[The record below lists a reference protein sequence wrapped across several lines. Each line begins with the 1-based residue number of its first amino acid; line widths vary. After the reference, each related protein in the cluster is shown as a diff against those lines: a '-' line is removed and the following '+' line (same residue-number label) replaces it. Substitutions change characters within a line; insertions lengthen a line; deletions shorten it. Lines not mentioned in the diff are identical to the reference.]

1 MNLFNWISIHLESC
15 VPGREWDGKWTKWMF
30 AVLAPHPP
38 RLNLILLITIDWFD
52 ITVRLMR
59 WCTRVGRRWDVGQG
73 RSGRLDV
80 LGRAW
85 FVLAFHVRDGVGAVV
100 RDLLLGQPLLL
111 PKLGAPVLEPDLCAE
126 NAKSDFSLIWFD
138 CENLIKALSGTS
150 IGTSGAVSVW
160 WDWAAMCNSKKTAQ
174 PLEI

>member
-1 MNLFNWISIHLESC
+1 MDEVNVCYS
-15 VPGREWDGKWTKWMF
+15 R
-30 AVLAPHPP
+30 PHPP
-38 RLNLILLITIDWFD
+38 CRNLILLITIDWFD

-73 RSGRLDV
+73 RTGWLHV

-85 FVLAFHVRDGVGAVV
+85 FVLAFHVRDGVGAGV
-100 RDLLLGQPLLL
+100 RDLLLSQAFLL
-111 PKLGAPVLEPDLCAE
+111 PKFGAPVLEPDLCAE
-126 NAKSDFSLIWFD
+126 NGKSDFSLIWFD

-150 IGTSGAVSVW
+150 IGTYGAMSVW
-160 WDWAAMCNSKKTAQ
+160 WDWAAMYVCATAKNAQ